1 MTRRGITQGGGNVL
15 QGDGSSD
22 TTVWFGDVGPFV
34 SNGDEGRREAH
45 RVPHT
50 DHGEASAAV
59 RRQGVGDDRGRRSAV
74 GSGNAVGDEL
84 YRETAGNRGTVGGV
98 TTTIISVCKGEGKWR
113 GWT

>member
-1 MTRRGITQGGGNVL
+1 M
-15 QGDGSSD
+15 
-22 TTVWFGDVGPFV
+22 
-34 SNGDEGRREAH
+34 
-45 RVPHT
+45 
-50 DHGEASAAV
+50 
-59 RRQGVGDDRGRRSAV
+59 GDDRGRRSAV